1 MANTNSSIAVEIVTS
16 LTTMPTRIKVDSNAV
31 EGTLYPGGVLD
42 PAAHTASE
50 NLIKKAF
57 TEGRNP
63 TVTRESG
70 Q

>member
-1 MANTNSSIAVEIVTS
+1 MANTNSSIAVEIVKS
-16 LTTMPTRIKVDSNAV
+16 LTNLPTRIKVDGNPI

-42 PAAHTASE
+42 PVTHNASE
-50 NLIKKAF
+50 ALIKKAF
-57 TEGRNP
+57 TEGHNP